1 MYEQFSFS
9 TSLPAFGVATIFFF
23 FNFSHFDS
31 SVVIPHCGLNLHYF
45 PDGWLYWAS
54 FQMLIC
60 HLYIVFGDVSP
71 QIFWTLVFLFWVL
84 RVFNIFWIWAL
95 YLINVFQILSPVC
108 GLSFHSLKSVFC
120 RAGDFNFNEVHT
132 INFFFHRLSWWCY
145 IKGSKMA
152 LVFWHK
158 MAQCCYFFS
167 SG

>member
-1 MYEQFSFS
+1 MASS
-9 TSLPAFGVATIFFF
+9 TQKTSVWASSRRCWRTGKPGVLQSMAPQSDMTE
-23 FNFSHFDS
+23 
-31 SVVIPHCGLNLHYF
+31 
-45 PDGWLYWAS
+45 WLDNNNNDIWCWAS

-71 QIFWTLVFLFWVL
+71 QIFWALVFLFWVL